1 MLGWALLELSNSKYC
16 DPDDDICFILPYIGH
31 GYGMETRYHTLS
43 CCSVNAYSGN
53 NSKRIMVFRIK
64 QRILGRMLSQET
76 NYSADRKISIDYIC
90 IGFVDVEY
98 NGK

>member
-1 MLGWALLELSNSKYC
+1 MAGLALSWAIKKYC
-16 DPDDDICFILPYIGH
+16 DPDNDICFIFPYIDH

-43 CCSVNAYSGN
+43 CCSLFSQCIQWEQFQKNYGIQNKAKN
-53 NSKRIMVFRIK
+53 TRI
-64 QRILGRMLSQET
+64 LSQET
-76 NYSADRKISIDYIC
+76 NYSADRNISIDNIC

>member
-1 MLGWALLELSNSKYC
+1 MLFSQCIQWEQFQKN
-16 DPDDDICFILPYIGH
+16 
-31 GYGMETRYHTLS
+31 YGIQNKAKNTR
-43 CCSVNAYSGN
+43 
-53 NSKRIMVFRIK
+53 I
-64 QRILGRMLSQET
+64 LSQET